1 MIYYHHTPL
10 TDRPV
15 ETFDRIGADTARRL
29 RLGGIHTIGDLQRA
43 SEHRLQRAGLT
54 DFEIHAVR
62 HGLARLIPAEDYP
75 KGAA

>member
-1 MIYYHHTPL
+1 MIRHPDIPL
-10 TDRPV
+10 ADRSV
-15 ETFDRIGADTARRL
+15 ETFDRIGPDTARRL

-62 HGLARLIPAEDYP
+62 HGLAKLIPADDYP